1 MIEPIALSIFALAA
15 LIGAYQLLTAPTL
28 ADRVVA
34 LDVVLISLMGG
45 VVVDA
50 AMNRDTTNLVFLVV
64 LAIIGFTTTVSIS
77 RFIEHHRGEG
87 STTGFQRADS

>member
-1 MIEPIALSIFALAA
+1 MTESIALGIFALAA
-15 LIGAYQLLTAPTL
+15 LVGVYHLLTAPTL

-34 LDVVLISLMGG
+34 LDVVLVSLMGG

-64 LAIIGFTTTVSIS
+64 LAIVGLTTTASIS
-77 RFIEHHRGEG
+77 RFIDGKYK
-87 STTGFQRADS
+87 